1 MDTEREEIEDEKID
15 LEKDVSIIQDDP
27 FNEFGDN
34 MHTFKWDGPEDSD
47 EEIEEMVKMKTPFEI
62 EQGIRFSKNGI
73 V

>member
-1 MDTEREEIEDEKID
+1 
-15 LEKDVSIIQDDP
+15 
-27 FNEFGDN
+27 